1 MSTETL
7 NRTSVVTEA
16 YPQRRLAEKK
26 DLSPNKVNIDVLKK
40 RVFEEKKRER
50 SPEKTNF
57 AFERFKEQYLLM
69 KEIERKDRQRKEE
82 MEKQDKPEETREE
95 SLRMIRVN
103 PKDRETETMNGR
115 NRFIPKDK
123 FKKIAISFGGEKEAE
138 GEDTR
143 RNDNSSS
150 SSSSRLENSNSN

>member
-50 SPEKTNF
+50 FQN
-57 AFERFKEQYLLM
+57 RVLLGM
-69 KEIERKDRQRKEE
+69 FCL
-82 MEKQDKPEETREE
+82 
-95 SLRMIRVN
+95 S
-103 PKDRETETMNGR
+103 
-115 NRFIPKDK
+115 
-123 FKKIAISFGGEKEAE
+123 IAILGYIVV
-138 GEDTR
+138 
-143 RNDNSSS
+143 
-150 SSSSRLENSNSN
+150 